1 MTERRT
7 LDELDPPAWG
17 SPDYDS
23 HLVRRTHELRRM
35 PIEDFTVEDLRI
47 MVGQQIAL
55 PHLVPQAVAVLE
67 GNPLAQGDFYPGDLL
82 QAVLHVDPSY
92 WQAHQDQWLQV
103 HAVVDELLS
112 AVDELRE
119 PIDTFRRLTEA

>member
-1 MTERRT
+1 MGF
-7 LDELDPPAWG
+7 A
-17 SPDYDS
+17 DYDS

-82 QAVLHVDPSY
+82 QAVLRVDPSY
-92 WQAHQDQWLQV
+92 WQAHQDQWPQV